1 LDRGF
6 FIKIRVML
14 KNYFISAYRS
24 IIKNKFYS
32 VLNIFGPA
40 IGITCAILILLYVQ
54 EELTF
59 DKHSKNYN
67 RVYRLES
74 DFNISGKAT
83 LAALV
88 PMPMAPTLKDEFP
101 EIKEITRFAGFGIQ
115 DILFTYKD
123 LKFFEDKIYFADST
137 VFKVFN
143 YEFVLGSADNALNE
157 PNTIVI
163 TESFAS
169 RYFGKNNPI
178 GEVLTTS
185 NFGSCRVT
193 GVIKDVPANSH
204 LRFDCLLSMATIVE
218 LTGVDRFNSRSAP
231 SFWNISAF
239 GYIVLNEN
247 ARIEDL
253 LNKFPGFYDKYMS
266 SLGKQINAT
275 FKLRAT
281 RIDKV
286 HFSSKLEFDLPV
298 GNYSYIIIFSLIGL
312 FMLLI
317 ASLNY
322 MNMATA
328 RSTNRSKEVGL
339 RKVMGAGKGTLIR
352 QFISESMVLI
362 IIALIISLIATIFI
376 MPSFNVLTDK
386 ALKIGNLFLPAT
398 FLLILLITLLV
409 GLISGSYPAF
419 YLSSFSPVDVLMSNV
434 NPRQGRGLLRKILVV
449 FQFAVSGTLIIGT
462 MIVSGQQRFIRN
474 MDLGLNKKNVMII
487 PIRDT
492 AFINRKLQS
501 FKDELLKLP
510 DIKGVSSS
518 LLVPPLMASKVVFQI
533 EKDSNMVELATSF
546 SIVDH
551 EFIDVMQMEIL
562 EGRNFDRTRTSDL
575 TRAFI
580 VNESA
585 AKAFGWGKNALGKR
599 IKFGINTV
607 TGVAQRDGV
616 VIGVVKDFHFTSIH
630 NPIEP
635 FIFVVSRNPNTYFY
649 VRISGN
655 NLPATIENVKKV
667 QQDLGNTL
675 PFTYSF
681 FEDKLNDMY
690 TAENKLNALFNIFSL
705 MTIFIACLGLLG
717 LTSYVT
723 EQRSKE
729 TGLRKIM
736 GARVNQVVWLLNK
749 DFLLLVLISNL
760 ISWPVAYYFMDKWIM
775 TFAYR
780 MDFGLSPFVLS
791 TVVPFIV
798 SLLITLIIAL
808 VTISM
813 LSIRAARMNPVKSL
827 SRE

>member
-1 LDRGF
+1 
-6 FIKIRVML
+6 ML

-24 IIKNKFYS
+24 IVKNKFYS

-40 IGITCAILILLYVQ
+40 IGIACAILILLYVK
-54 EELTF
+54 EEVTF
-59 DKHSKNYN
+59 DKHNKNY
-67 RVYRLES
+67 RRIYRLES

-83 LAALV
+83 LAALT
-88 PMPMAPTLKDEFP
+88 PIPMAPTLKDEYP
-101 EIKEITRFAGFGIQ
+101 EIREIARFAGFGLQ
-115 DILFTYKD
+115 DILFQYKD
-123 LKFFEDKIYFADST
+123 LKFFEDKIYFTDST
-137 VFKVFN
+137 VFKVFD
-143 YEFVLGSADNALNE
+143 YEFILGSPEKALNE
-157 PNTIVI
+157 PNTIVV
-163 TESFAS
+163 TESFAL
-169 RYFGKNNPI
+169 RYFGRGNPM

-185 NFGSCRVT
+185 NFGNCRVT
-193 GVIKDVPANSH
+193 GVIKDIPANSH

-239 GYIVLNEN
+239 EYILLDDN

-253 LNKFPGFYDKYMS
+253 LAKFPGFYEKYMS

-275 FKLRAT
+275 FRLKAT

-286 HFSSKLEFDLPV
+286 HFGSKLEFDLPV
-298 GNYSYIIIFSLIGL
+298 GNFNYIIIFSLVGV

-339 RKVMGAGKGTLIR
+339 RKVIGAGRGTLIR
-352 QFISESMVLI
+352 QFISESMVLVI
-362 IIALIISLIATIFI
+362 LALIIALIATILI
-376 MPSFNVLTDK
+376 LPSFNVLTDK
-386 ALKIGNLFLPAT
+386 AIKIGTLFEPVT
-398 FLLILLITLLV
+398 FSLILLITLFV

-419 YLSSFSPVDVLMSNV
+419 FLSSFSPVEVLKSNV
-434 NPRQGRGLLRKILVV
+434 NPRQGKGMLRKILVV
-449 FQFAVSGTLIIGT
+449 FQFAISGTLIIGT
-462 MIVSGQQRFIRN
+462 MIVSGQQRYIRN
-474 MDLGLNKKNVMII
+474 KDLGLNKENVMII

-492 AFINRKLQS
+492 AFINNKLQS

-510 DIKGVSSS
+510 DIKGVSSAI
-518 LLVPPLMASKVVFQI
+518 LVPPIMASKVVFQI

-551 EFIDVMQMEIL
+551 DFINVMQMKLL
-562 EGRNFDRTRTSDL
+562 EGRNFDMSITTDL
-575 TRAFI
+575 TKAFI

-585 AKAFGWGKNALGKR
+585 VKAFGWGANPLGKR
-599 IKFGINTV
+599 IRFGLNPS

-635 FIFVVSRNPNTYFY
+635 FIFVVSANPNTYFY
-649 VRISGN
+649 VRISSN
-655 NLPATIENVKKV
+655 DIPATIENVKKV
-667 QQDLGNTL
+667 QENMGNTL
-675 PFTYSF
+675 PFNYF
-681 FEDKLNDMY
+681 FFADKLNEMY
-690 TAENKLNALFNIFSL
+690 SAENKLNTLFNIFSL
-705 MTIFIACLGLLG
+705 LTIFIACLGLLG

-729 TGLRKIM
+729 TSLRKIM
-736 GARVNQVVWLLNK
+736 GARIDQVVWLLNK

-760 ISWPVAYYFMDKWIM
+760 ISWPVAYYLMDRWIHG
-775 TFAYR
+775 FAYR
-780 MDFGLSPFVLS
+780 MNFGISPFIWA
-791 TVVPFIV
+791 TAIPFIV
-798 SLLITLIIAL
+798 SLLITLIVAL
-808 VTISM
+808 ITISF
-813 LSIRAARMNPVKSL
+813 LSVKAAYSNPINSL